1 MLHACSRFV
10 PQSLKNILYH
20 FPLAVFAA
28 VYFGFPARQLKV
40 IGITGTNGKTTTTQ
54 FITRILQKAGKK
66 VAMTSTINFEIGDRK
81 WTNVSKFTTLSSW
94 KLQKFL
100 REAVRS
106 GCEYAVLETSSHA
119 LDQYRV
125 WGISYE
131 IVVMTNVTHEHLD
144 YHLTMKEY
152 RRAKKRLFKNAQMA
166 VVNLDMENPKEYLN
180 AKSFTRSLSYS
191 TKKRVADMYTEELVL
206 DTLET
211 SFLVQ
216 GRMFHIHLPG
226 RYNVENALASLAV
239 ARLLEI
245 DLGIAGQALDEIVG
259 IPGRMEFISNVQ
271 GFHILIDYAVTPDSL
286 EKLYTLVA
294 SMRLEGARIIAV
306 FGSCGERDRSKRP
319 IMGSLVSSV
328 ADIVILTNE
337 DPYYEDP
344 EQILDEI
351 EGGITGKEKGK
362 NYWRIP
368 DRREAISQALKMAR
382 SGDWIVVTGKGAEE
396 SMAIGDLRLP
406 WNERSVIEEELRN
419 RVQS

>member
-1 MLHACSRFV
+1 MLHFCSRFI
-10 PQSLKNILYH
+10 PQFLKNTFYH
-20 FPLAVFAA
+20 LPLAVFAA
-28 VYFGFPARQLKV
+28 VYFGFPARRLRV

-54 FITRILQKAGKK
+54 FIARILQKAGKK
-66 VAMTSTINFEIGDRK
+66 VAMTSTITFEISDRK
-81 WTNVSKFTTLSSW
+81 WTNASKFTTLSAW

-125 WGISYE
+125 WGINYE
-131 IVVMTNVTHEHLD
+131 IAVITNVTHEHLD
-144 YHLTMKEY
+144 YHRTMKEY
-152 RRAKKRLFKNAQMA
+152 RRAKRRLFDRAHMA
-166 VVNLDMENPKEYLN
+166 VVNFDMENPEEYLN
-180 AKSFTRSLSYS
+180 IKSFTKSLSYS
-191 TKKRVADMYTEELVL
+191 TEKPMADIYAEQLVF

-216 GRMFHIHLPG
+216 GRMFRIHLPG

-245 DLGIAGQALDEIVG
+245 DFVIAGQALDEIMG
-259 IPGRMEFISNVQ
+259 IPGRMEFIPNVH
-271 GFHILIDYAVTPDSL
+271 GLHILIDYAVTPDSL
-286 EKLYTLVA
+286 EKLYTLVTG
-294 SMRLEGARIIAV
+294 MRLEGARIIAV

-319 IMGSLVSSV
+319 IMGSLVSSF

-337 DPYYEDP
+337 DPYHENP
-344 EQILDEI
+344 ERILDEI
-351 EGGITGKEKGK
+351 EGGIRGKEKDK

-368 DRREAISQALKMAR
+368 DRREAISQALEVAR
-382 SGDWIVVTGKGAEE
+382 PGDWIVVTGKGAEE

-406 WNERSVIEEELRN
+406 WNERSVIEEEIEKI
-419 RVQS
+419 S